1 MTGVQTCALPIS
13 WSYSEATYEHK
24 AFTYWAPAE
33 LLAIPLSTYRYTYDE
48 VTIDGRKYS
57 YSGYEYV
64 SQLVLVKV
72 DPENN
77 TLIKYGTIDHSDFYN
92 GDSGLREHYYSG
104 SPNVRRSIF
113 MGDYIYAFP
122 AEGVTVTIYT
132 SMNLS
137 ASIDLPERDD
147 IPYYWDDIEYDTVYD
162 EVRADSDD
170 GDGDGAGSSSG
181 SSEESDPDRD

>member
-1 MTGVQTCALPIS
+1 
-13 WSYSEATYEHK
+13 
-24 AFTYWAPAE
+24 
-33 LLAIPLSTYRYTYDE
+33 
-48 VTIDGRKYS
+48 
-57 YSGYEYV
+57 
-64 SQLVLVKV
+64 
-72 DPENN
+72 
-77 TLIKYGTIDHSDFYN
+77 
-92 GDSGLREHYYSG
+92 
-104 SPNVRRSIF
+104 
-113 MGDYIYAFP
+113 MGDYIYAFS
-122 AEGVTVTIYT
+122 AEGVTVTNYT